1 MSALFQEALD
11 HKKSCF
17 DIDWKADGT
26 KEEHMNTLHSFS
38 FILFHFQCQHIL
50 VFLYVWDLEYSIAM
64 PKALDC
70 AYYEFNIIITFTNK
84 SMSLQLQNEN
94 VFQDVNI

>member
-1 MSALFQEALD
+1 MF
-11 HKKSCF
+11 
-17 DIDWKADGT
+17 G
-26 KEEHMNTLHSFS
+26 
-38 FILFHFQCQHIL
+38 
-50 VFLYVWDLEYSIAM
+50 DLEYSVAM

-94 VFQDVNI
+94 VF